1 MKERPYIIC
10 HMVTS
15 IDGKILTQRWKDLTE
30 SKLTSKLYESIAEE
44 FECGS
49 WLVGTT
55 TMQELTAKP
64 RKLKAVKDRVPKGD
78 FIANPEAKTHAIGTD
93 SSGILRFK
101 DDNVGGDH
109 AIVITT
115 EKASNAYL
123 AHLRSNNVS
132 YLICGKKNI
141 DLKIAM
147 NKLSKKF
154 KLEKVLL
161 EGGGVI
167 NGAMLQEG
175 LIDEIS
181 QIIVPIVDGGGQGVS
196 GLFDLKGKSPKKAV
210 AGLELMD
217 KRSLEGGAQWL
228 HFSVQY

>member
-1 MKERPYIIC
+1 MKERPHIIC
-10 HMVTS
+10 HMITS
-15 IDGKILTQRWKDLTE
+15 IDGKILTRRWKDIPE
-30 SKLTSKLYESIAEE
+30 SKLTSSLYESIAEE

-55 TMQELTAKP
+55 TMQELTAKS
-64 RKLKAVKDRVPKGD
+64 RKLKPVKQRVPKGD
-78 FIANPEAKTHAIGTD
+78 FIANADAKTHAIGTD
-93 SSGILRFK
+93 SSGVLRFTQ
-101 DDNVGGDH
+101 DNVGGDH

-132 YLICGKKNI
+132 YLICGKKSL
-141 DLKIAM
+141 DLKMAM

-161 EGGGVI
+161 EGGGII
-167 NGAMLQEG
+167 NGSMLQEG
-175 LIDEIS
+175 MIDEIS
-181 QIIVPIVDGGGQGVS
+181 QIIAPIVDGGGQNVS
-196 GLFDLKGKSPKKAV
+196 GIFDLKGKTPKKAV

-217 KRSLEGGAQWL
+217 HRILEAGAQWL
-228 HFSVQY
+228 RFSVKY